1 MASAIKSALPSHLKP
16 GSNDDQDSNFERHHG
31 KTRSHM
37 VCLFLIL
44 FCSFMALYKSQWYL
58 SLPTHGESRE
68 SVLRA
73 LFVELMAS
81 RSNQAPIHGLDLEV
95 LSTRF

>member
-1 MASAIKSALPSHLKP
+1 M
-16 GSNDDQDSNFERHHG
+16 G
-31 KTRSHM
+31 KLAATWY
-37 VCLFLIL
+37 VFFLIL
-44 FCSFMALYKSQWYL
+44 FCSFMVLYESQWYL
-58 SLPTHGESRE
+58 SLPTHEESRE

-81 RSNQAPIHGLDLEV
+81 GSNQTHIHGLDLEA